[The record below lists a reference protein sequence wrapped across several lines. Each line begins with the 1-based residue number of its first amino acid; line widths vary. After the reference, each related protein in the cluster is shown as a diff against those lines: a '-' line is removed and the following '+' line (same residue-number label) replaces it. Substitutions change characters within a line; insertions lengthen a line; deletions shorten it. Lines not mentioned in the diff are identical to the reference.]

1 VPGVAKTRRNGAHRF
16 VAEEGRGQEN
26 DLRIGK
32 AGVVFPKGTNRG
44 SKLRSLGLPASP
56 NEHLSCLL
64 SKASHGRPNQ
74 NERSTQFHA
83 WRRLREKVRTPFR
96 LVGKRSDFGSVLRRW
111 PGCRVLPRLAW
122 VERESRPMA
131 GLFRVRLIMS
141 VTAWRSHSR
150 EHGDDRGRN
159 WGWFWAAA
167 EGRFCET
174 VARECC
180 PGGLKAH
187 QADRG

>member
-1 VPGVAKTRRNGAHRF
+1 MFKRTRVEAWTRGEF
-16 VAEEGRGQEN
+16 EG
-26 DLRIGK
+26 D
-32 AGVVFPKGTNRG
+32 
-44 SKLRSLGLPASP
+44 
-56 NEHLSCLL
+56 
-64 SKASHGRPNQ
+64 
-74 NERSTQFHA
+74 
-83 WRRLREKVRTPFR
+83 
-96 LVGKRSDFGSVLRRW
+96 RW
-111 PGCRVLPRLAW
+111 
-122 VERESRPMA
+122 
-131 GLFRVRLIMS
+131 VRLIMS